1 MNNNYSFINISSH
14 SLIYSIEK
22 DIKNLINQITEKHQL
37 ETLYYIL
44 EGLQLLSK
52 TIPNENFEEMERK
65 KERIEKYNK
74 VYYDIELLDNYLA
87 KQENDDN
94 QNTKKILS
102 LEECLKELNN
112 QYDNLSIKYGEIV
125 EKNKEIESNIDKK
138 VNKVKKYNK
147 NLDEEKKKNNELKK
161 KVVDAENRFKLSIQ
175 ELKNSQSNSTS
186 LKKNMMDIKNEN
198 KKLLGELNSK
208 DEKNKILKQMNNKL
222 EKEANNVLNKLNKM
236 LKIGEKAQE
245 LQNNKKKMEE
255 IINNLNTKLND
266 VIKENEKLLESNQ
279 LLNNQLIVNQKE
291 ILELKKENDNLKNE
305 YNNILKINQI
315 KK

>member
-1 MNNNYSFINISSH
+1 MNNNYFFINISSH

-22 DIKNLINQITEKHQL
+22 DIKNLINQITEKQQL

-112 QYDNLSIKYGEIV
+112 QYNNLIIKFGEVV

-138 VNKVKKYNK
+138 EIKVKKYNK

-175 ELKNSQSNSTS
+175 ELKNSQSNSTF
-186 LKKNMMDIKNEN
+186 LKKKYEEN
-198 KKLLGELNSK
+198 KK
-208 DEKNKILKQMNNKL
+208 
-222 EKEANNVLNKLNKM
+222 
-236 LKIGEKAQE
+236 
-245 LQNNKKKMEE
+245 
-255 IINNLNTKLND
+255 
-266 VIKENEKLLESNQ
+266 
-279 LLNNQLIVNQKE
+279 
-291 ILELKKENDNLKNE
+291 
-305 YNNILKINQI
+305 
-315 KK
+315 